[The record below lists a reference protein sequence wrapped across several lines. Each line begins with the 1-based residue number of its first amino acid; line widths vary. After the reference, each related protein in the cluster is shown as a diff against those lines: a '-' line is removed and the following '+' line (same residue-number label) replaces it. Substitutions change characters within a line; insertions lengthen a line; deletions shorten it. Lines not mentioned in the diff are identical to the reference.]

1 MRNQLVLIK
10 KGFIFMPFGLSK
22 IIKKSNSSMEIIV
35 VSGLPRSGT
44 SMMMKM
50 LEASGLKILTDS
62 IRTADENNPKGYYE
76 YERVKKLKEGD
87 YDWLPMARGKVVKII
102 SALLQYLPNRYQYNV
117 IFMSRNMEEILS
129 SQSRMMV
136 RDGIQ
141 GDEISDE
148 KIAELY
154 EKHLKEIETW
164 LEEQPNMR
172 TLHISYNQILADPQP
187 CLIRIN
193 KFLGGKLNIQAMIQE
208 IDHSLYRERQLC

>member
-1 MRNQLVLIK
+1 
-10 KGFIFMPFGLSK
+10 
-22 IIKKSNSSMEIIV
+22 MEIIV